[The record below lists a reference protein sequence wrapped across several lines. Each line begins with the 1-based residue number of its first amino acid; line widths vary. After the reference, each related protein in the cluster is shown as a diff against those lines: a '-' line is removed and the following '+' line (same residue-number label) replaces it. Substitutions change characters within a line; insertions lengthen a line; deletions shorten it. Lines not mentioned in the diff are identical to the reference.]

1 MGQRIEI
8 DGTRTVDDSLIV
20 STNRSL
26 TGVNGEGYETR
37 ESTEG
42 VSSFGARAARDVL
55 ASDEAINRGYV
66 DSNVLVSRRNGG
78 WDTESV
84 DAVSK
89 VVEEF
94 FLYYPES
101 A

>member
-26 TGVNGEGYETR
+26 TGVNGEGYETE

-42 VSSFGARAARDVL
+42 VNSFGAQAAREVL
-55 ASDEAINRGYV
+55 ASDDAINRVYV
-66 DSNVLVSRRNGG
+66 DSNVLVIRRTEG
-78 WDTESV
+78 WDDDSV
-84 DAVSK
+84 EAVSK

-94 FLYYPES
+94 FLFYPES